1 MIIDFEKELISHGFD
16 DFAAFMVAEA
26 LTDLYMTSTEDAINL
41 AKATATSYSVDDAI
55 KAIPNSPEFD
65 DFFDDDDKSEFAP
78 SMTDMEIMCVIA
90 KSAGMTLFGGPEFPV
105 DGTLLVGD
113 IQTPYK
119 VIDNVARGKWRPM
132 FVEGMLVVSAPS
144 EVLAECDDEDTEFE
158 TIRLGPPTS
167 GKLMVSSIPHED
179 FNSAAAEGA
188 LDFLGSGVTSDGVFL
203 SAVNLENDDVVVS
216 ITRHKGVVI
225 TVAIELE
232 EVD

>member
-1 MIIDFEKELISHGFD
+1 
-16 DFAAFMVAEA
+16 
-26 LTDLYMTSTEDAINL
+26 
-41 AKATATSYSVDDAI
+41 
-55 KAIPNSPEFD
+55 
-65 DFFDDDDKSEFAP
+65 
-78 SMTDMEIMCVIA
+78 
-90 KSAGMTLFGGPEFPV
+90 MTLFGGPEFPV

-144 EVLAECDDEDTEFE
+144 EVLAAVDDEDTEFE
-158 TIRLGPPTS
+158 TIRLGPATS
-167 GKLMVSSIPHED
+167 GKLMVSSIPQED

-216 ITRHKGVVI
+216 VTRSKGVVV

-232 EVD
+232 EVE